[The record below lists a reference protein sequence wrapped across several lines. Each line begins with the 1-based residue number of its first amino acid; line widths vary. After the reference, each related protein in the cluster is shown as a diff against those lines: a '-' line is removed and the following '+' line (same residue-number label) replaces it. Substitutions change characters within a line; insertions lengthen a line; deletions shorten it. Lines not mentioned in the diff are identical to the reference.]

1 MLTRQKVNNDF
12 SKLEI
17 LFDSWREFYEN
28 VKWWQI
34 TQGLFLFQYLINLLN
49 YVQIAIKHF
58 KTLIWYGTLKYGD
71 FLEKFNFL
79 KIQGLRPLNTC
90 QKHFEMILPDFPL
103 DQCEI

>member
-1 MLTRQKVNNDF
+1 MLTREKVNNDF

-58 KTLIWYGTLKYGD
+58 KTLIWYVTLSMVIFMKNSISWKY
-71 FLEKFNFL
+71 KV
-79 KIQGLRPLNTC
+79 
-90 QKHFEMILPDFPL
+90 
-103 DQCEI
+103 